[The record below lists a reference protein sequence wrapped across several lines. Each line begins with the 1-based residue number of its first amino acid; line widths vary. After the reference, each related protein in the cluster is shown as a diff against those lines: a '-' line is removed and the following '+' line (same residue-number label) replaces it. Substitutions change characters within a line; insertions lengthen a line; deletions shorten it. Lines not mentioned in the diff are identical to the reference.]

1 MGDVHTS
8 ALLVQVPGLSQ
19 LIPGT
24 QIRSYALFLPQVH
37 QDVTVVADGVN
48 GPGCTECAGVLC
60 SVLFHP
66 SVLCGVGF
74 FLTMENLTVCQLPA
88 VTHHFWICSGF
99 VISIPASPPVER
111 SRKLHN
117 TFLFRA
123 LKRLAGVTPYKLLC
137 RQVREVKK
145 KKEIIYPRSYSKVGP
160 RFLVQDR
167 CLPALCAI
175 TQLCLC
181 TVLRCS
187 KCKRKTQSP
196 VSLCWDWGI
205 VLFARLAPYQCC
217 LWYTSSSVKPFPAI
231 FAYLYEN
238 QTLKVKS

>member
-48 GPGCTECAGVLC
+48 GLGCTECAGVLC

-137 RQVREVKK
+137 RQVREVEKK
-145 KKEIIYPRSYSKVGP
+145 KRNNLSKVVQQSWAQIPCPRSMSPGP
-160 RFLVQDR
+160 VCNNTVMSLHSTEMQQVQKENS
-167 CLPALCAI
+167 I
-175 TQLCLC
+175 ST
-181 TVLRCS
+181 
-187 KCKRKTQSP
+187 
-196 VSLCWDWGI
+196 
-205 VLFARLAPYQCC
+205 
-217 LWYTSSSVKPFPAI
+217 KPPLGLGNCF
-231 FAYLYEN
+231 
-238 QTLKVKS
+238 VC

>member
-8 ALLVQVPGLSQ
+8 ALLLQVPGLSQ

-48 GPGCTECAGVLC
+48 GPGCADCAGVVC

-66 SVLCGVGF
+66 LVLCGDVF
-74 FLTMENLTVCQLPA
+74 FLTMENLTVCQLTA
-88 VTHHFWICSGF
+88 VTHHFWICWGF

-111 SRKLHN
+111 CRKLHN

-123 LKRLAGVTPYKLLC
+123 LKHLADVTPYKLLC

-145 KKEIIYPRSYSKVGP
+145 KK
-160 RFLVQDR
+160 
-167 CLPALCAI
+167 
-175 TQLCLC
+175 
-181 TVLRCS
+181 
-187 KCKRKTQSP
+187 
-196 VSLCWDWGI
+196 
-205 VLFARLAPYQCC
+205 
-217 LWYTSSSVKPFPAI
+217 
-231 FAYLYEN
+231 
-238 QTLKVKS
+238 